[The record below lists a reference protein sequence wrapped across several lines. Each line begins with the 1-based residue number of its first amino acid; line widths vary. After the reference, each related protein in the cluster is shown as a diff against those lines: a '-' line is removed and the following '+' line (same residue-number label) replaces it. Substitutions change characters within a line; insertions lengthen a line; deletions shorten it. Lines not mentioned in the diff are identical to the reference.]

1 MVPLNAY
8 LMLAAAIF
16 SIGLIGFITRRSIIM
31 MLICV
36 ELMLNAVNITLISL
50 SHYMQDFMGQI
61 IALLIIA
68 NAGAGMATGLALLI
82 NAYRLKKTVKID
94 LFRDLRG

>member
-8 LMLAAAIF
+8 LILAAIIF
-16 SIGLIGFITRRSIIM
+16 AIGLIGFMTRRSIIM
-31 MLICV
+31 MLLCI

-50 SHYMQDFMGQI
+50 SHYMQGFMGQV

-94 LFRDLRG
+94 LFRNLRG

>member
-8 LMLAAAIF
+8 LILAAIIF
-16 SIGLIGFITRRSIIM
+16 SIGLIGFMTRRSIIM
-31 MLICV
+31 MLLCV

-50 SHYMQDFMGQI
+50 SHYMQDFMGQV

-94 LFRDLRG
+94 LFRNLRG

>member
-8 LMLAAAIF
+8 LILAASIF
-16 SIGLIGFITRRSIIM
+16 AIGLIGFMTRRSIIM
-31 MLICV
+31 MLLCV

-50 SHYMQDFMGQI
+50 SHYMQDFMGQV

-94 LFRDLRG
+94 LFKDMRG

>member
-8 LMLAAAIF
+8 LILAAIIF
-16 SIGLIGFITRRSIIM
+16 AIGLIGFMTRRSIIM
-31 MLICV
+31 MLLCI

-50 SHYMQDFMGQI
+50 SHYMQDFMGQV

-94 LFRDLRG
+94 LFRNLRG

>member
-8 LMLAAAIF
+8 LILAATIF
-16 SIGLIGFITRRSIIM
+16 AIGLIGFMTRRSIIM
-31 MLICV
+31 MLLCV

-50 SHYMQDFMGQI
+50 SHYMQDFMGQV

-82 NAYRLKKTVKID
+82 NGYRLKKTVKID
-94 LFRDLRG
+94 LFKDMRG

>member
-1 MVPLNAY
+1 
-8 LMLAAAIF
+8 
-16 SIGLIGFITRRSIIM
+16 M
-31 MLICV
+31 MLLCI

-50 SHYMQDFMGQI
+50 SHYMQDFMGQV

-94 LFRDLRG
+94 LFRNLRG